1 MTKNDHAVIVEL
13 IEHGRAATEEIR
25 AALIGNVGDP
35 GGVLREVDRHE
46 ERISRLEEEVVK
58 IGDTL
63 RCSTALAPSNS
74 VSLISTLSQV
84 TPSGA
89 TAIVTIVFLLVAAL
103 YGVVKLFAGGVPEV
117 RDVPAPPPVVVPEV
131 PVLRETGGLLHSFPV
146 TPDRHPASH
155 DVWPPARTEA
165 VSQGP

>member
-63 RCSTALAPSNS
+63 RNTALAPSNS
-74 VSLISTLSQV
+74 VSPISTLSQV

>member
-63 RCSTALAPSNS
+63 RNTALAPSNS
-74 VSLISTLSQV
+74 VSPISTLSQV

-155 DVWPPARTEA
+155 DVWPPARTDS

>member
-13 IEHGRAATEEIR
+13 IENGRAATEEIR

-63 RCSTALAPSNS
+63 RTTALVPSNS
-74 VSLISTLSQV
+74 VSPISTLSQV

-117 RDVPAPPPVVVPEV
+117 RDVPAPPPIVVPEA
-131 PVLRETGGLLHSFPV
+131 PVLREPGGLLHSFPV
-146 TPDRHPASH
+146 TPDHQPASH
-155 DVWPPARTEA
+155 DVWPPARTDS

>member
-25 AALIGNVGDP
+25 AALIGNVGAP

-63 RCSTALAPSNS
+63 RNTALAPSNS
-74 VSLISTLSQV
+74 VSPISTLSQV